1 MEPKAK
7 GRKLIVVVLT
17 VAVCLLLWLL
27 SFAGGSAQTAV
38 EASDPFPSTRGFEAA
53 QRISVTSCPGATAS
67 HKDESPGR
75 RGKLSGDVVPPM
87 ATSPR
92 PDEYEDDN
100 AQYEAKR
107 ITVNDHSPQRHNF
120 HAAGDEDWVKFWAW
134 AGNTYTI
141 TTSDLDFGCD
151 TVLELYD
158 AESHKLKEDDDG
170 GEEPRASKI
179 DDWTP
184 SENGTYYVRVS
195 QYDPIGENLW
205 YSLGITDSVTCK
217 DKYEPDDT
225 CDDANEI
232 AVGTSQAHN
241 FHGPCGDDEDW
252 VWFEAVGGNVYT
264 IWTFNLEGSNDTTL
278 CLYDEDGN
286 PLDVCNDDDPDN
298 IPGSR
303 IFWEAPADGTYCVK
317 VSPFEPSAGKSCA
330 GECDVSYFLSVAALI
345 STTPTPTPTPTG
357 GTDIYEPDDAEHEAE
372 RIPVN
377 GISQDHTFHVEDDED
392 WVKFWA
398 WADNDYII
406 RTFNLG
412 GGNDTTLKLY
422 DAESHKLREDDDGGE
437 ELGASKIDWRAP
449 ENGTYFVRVAR
460 PKVSGSGYHGLNS
473 SDDLTYSLEVRETIP
488 RRDEYEPDD
497 TYKEAKEI
505 TEGEV
510 QRRNFHV
517 PCFNSYHPPDTADW
531 VKFEATEGFTYTIK
545 TSHLEG
551 GNDTVLGLYDA
562 NCITVTVNGDEVVND
577 DYADDIPASR
587 IVWEAPADGTGTY
600 YVKVSPFDHRA
611 GGCGVSYTLEVAPW
625 IASLDLTVSP
635 PEVSADGVESSTLT
649 ACVEDREGKP
659 VEEVTVC
666 FTTTLG
672 ELSDECKRT
681 GPDGCASV
689 TLTSTEPGTAEVTAC
704 VGSICDTKPV
714 DFTQPYLTLGASP
727 DVVPADGAAISTL
740 TATVQYA
747 SGTRVVSE
755 TVCLST
761 TLGSFVDDGQ
771 WTCDLTDENGEVRAT
786 LTSTETGT
794 AIVTA
799 TLHPINVAT
808 LGSINDTVQVTF
820 KPPIKLVYLPL
831 VLKPPPQA
839 DFTADRTS
847 GPVPLT
853 VSFTDQSTGSVDS
866 WSWDFGDG
874 FTSSQQ
880 NPSHIYVEPG
890 DYDVSLTISF
900 PGGSDTKT
908 RNDYISAFSL
918 CLPTPTAPTCDWC
931 EDNDDINHPCE
942 PLPLCSGAGYETK
955 LCDPEKTEPKD
966 CYYIDITTLDPID
979 VRLTVPDEADYDLY
993 LWHNGELVIKSISD
1007 GKGLNE
1013 HIYYDPSETGTGR
1026 YIIDVHPWRWYDH
1039 YNALYTLV
1047 VTYE

>member
-1 MEPKAK
+1 MEIKTRY
-7 GRKLIVVVLT
+7 RKLSIAAF
-17 VAVCLLLWLL
+17 VATICLLLWLL
-27 SFAGGSAQTAV
+27 SFAGGSAQMAVGAGGPLLPTA
-38 EASDPFPSTRGFEAA
+38 GFEVA
-53 QRISVTSCPGATAS
+53 QRVSPTLWPDATAS
-67 HKDESPGR
+67 HEHEDKSLDRKGELVGDAVLLIATLVPWPDPDGYES
-75 RGKLSGDVVPPM
+75 
-87 ATSPR
+87 
-92 PDEYEDDN
+92 DD
-100 AQYEAKR
+100 AQYEANR
-107 ITVNDHSPQRHNF
+107 ITVNDPLQRHNF

-158 AESHKLKEDDDG
+158 AESHKLREDDDG

-225 CDDANEI
+225 CDDAKKI

-278 CLYDEDGN
+278 CLCDKDCN

-303 IFWEAPADGTYCVK
+303 IVWEAPADGTGTYYVK

-330 GECDVSYFLSVAALI
+330 GECDVSYFLSVATLI

-357 GTDIYEPDDAEHEAE
+357 DSHEPDDAKHEAE

-398 WADNDYII
+398 WADNDYTI

-422 DAESHKLREDDDGGE
+422 DAESHQLREDDDGGE
-437 ELGASKIDWRAP
+437 ELGASRIDWLAP

-460 PKVSGSGYHGLNS
+460 PKVGGSGYHGLSS

-488 RRDEYEPDD
+488 CRDEYELNSDD
-497 TYKEAKEI
+497 DCEEAEWI
-505 TEGEV
+505 TVGGSSQV
-510 QRRNFHV
+510 HNFHV
-517 PCFNSYHPPDTADW
+517 PCFNSYHSPDTADW
-531 VKFEATEGFTYTIK
+531 VKFEAAKGFTYTIK

-562 NCITVTVNGDEVVND
+562 NCIMVTVNGNEVVND
-577 DYADDIPASR
+577 DYPDDIPASR
-587 IVWEAPADGTGTY
+587 IVWEAPNDGTY

-611 GGCGVSYTLEVAPW
+611 GGCGVSYTLEVAPS

-635 PEVSADGVESSTLT
+635 DEVPADGVESSTLT
-649 ACVEDREGKP
+649 ACVEDREGKL
-659 VEEVTVC
+659 VEDVTVC

-689 TLTSTEPGTAEVTAC
+689 TLTSTESGTAEVTAC
-704 VGSICDTKPV
+704 VGPICDP
-714 DFTQPYLTLGASP
+714 
-727 DVVPADGAAISTL
+727 
-740 TATVQYA
+740 
-747 SGTRVVSE
+747 
-755 TVCLST
+755 
-761 TLGSFVDDGQ
+761 
-771 WTCDLTDENGEVRAT
+771 
-786 LTSTETGT
+786 
-794 AIVTA
+794 
-799 TLHPINVAT
+799 
-808 LGSINDTVQVTF
+808 DTVTF
-820 KPPIKLVYLPL
+820 NPPSISIYLPL
-831 VLKPPPQA
+831 VLKPPP
-839 DFTADRTS
+839 TPT
-847 GPVPLT
+847 PTPT
-853 VSFTDQSTGSVDS
+853 PT
-866 WSWDFGDG
+866 
-874 FTSSQQ
+874 
-880 NPSHIYVEPG
+880 PP
-890 DYDVSLTISF
+890 
-900 PGGSDTKT
+900 P
-908 RNDYISAFSL
+908 

-931 EDNDDINHPCE
+931 EPNNDWENRDRCG
-942 PLPLCSGAGYETK
+942 PLCSGISYEAC
-955 LCDPEKTEPKD
+955 LCCVNDPTD
-966 CYYIDITTLDPID
+966 YYYIDITTRNRITIALD
-979 VRLTVPDEADYDLY
+979 VPSGVDYDLY
-993 LWHNGELVIKSISD
+993 LYNSPGEMVAQSD
-1007 GKGLNE
+1007 KYGKGVDE
-1013 HIYYDPSETGTGR
+1013 SIGYDPPATGR
-1026 YIIDVHPWRWYDH
+1026 YYIRIYPYEGCSDSDPYILT
-1039 YNALYTLV
+1039 A
-1047 VTYE
+1047 TYE